1 MDCMKE
7 EVEVGNNSMSKAK
20 KIAIVLVIV
29 VIGSLGIFK
38 AGMLVGAADEAKP
51 GSVNDPLI
59 TKSYLE
65 SYISSLGLSG
75 NSATSG
81 YAKVVLKKGSA
92 LVGNEGTEIM
102 LYSGSANAYVKGEQL
117 VNLTM
122 GETYGDGMTLGK
134 YCVYMCPDKSSGVV
148 AMSDAVVFVK
158 GKYTAK

>member
-1 MDCMKE
+1 
-7 EVEVGNNSMSKAK
+7 MSKMK
-20 KIAIVLVIV
+20 KVAIVLIIV

-38 AGMLVGAADEAKP
+38 AGMLVGAAGEAKP

-75 NSATSG
+75 NSAASG
-81 YAKVVLKKGSA
+81 YVRVTLKKGNI

-102 LYSGSANAYVKGEQL
+102 LYSGSANAYVKGQQL
-117 VNLTM
+117 VNLTI
-122 GETYGDGMTLGK
+122 GEAYGDGMTLGK

-148 AMSDAVVFVK
+148 AMSDVVLYVK
-158 GKYTAK
+158 GNYTSK

>member
-1 MDCMKE
+1 MPKM
-7 EVEVGNNSMSKAK
+7 K
-20 KIAIVLVIV
+20 KIAIVLIIV

-38 AGMLVGAADEAKP
+38 AGMFVGAAGVAKP

-75 NSATSG
+75 NSAASG
-81 YAKVVLKKGSA
+81 YARVTLKKGNT

-102 LYSGSANAYVKGEQL
+102 LYSGSANAYVKGQQL
-117 VNLTM
+117 VNLTIA
-122 GETYGDGMTLGK
+122 EAYGDGMTLGK

-148 AMSDAVVFVK
+148 AMSDVVLYVK
-158 GKYTAK
+158 GNYTSK

>member
-1 MDCMKE
+1 MPKI
-7 EVEVGNNSMSKAK
+7 K
-20 KIAIVLVIV
+20 KVAIVLIIV

-38 AGMLVGAADEAKP
+38 AGMLVGAAGEAKP

-75 NSATSG
+75 NSAASG
-81 YAKVVLKKGSA
+81 YVRVTLKKGNT

-102 LYSGSANAYVKGEQL
+102 LYSGSANAYVKGQQL
-117 VNLTM
+117 VNLTI
-122 GETYGDGMTLGK
+122 GEAYGDGMTLGK

-148 AMSDAVVFVK
+148 AMSDVVLYVK
-158 GKYTAK
+158 GNYTSK

>member
-1 MDCMKE
+1 MEK
-7 EVEVGNNSMSKAK
+7 NSMSKMK

-29 VIGSLGIFK
+29 VVGSLGIFK
-38 AGMLVGAADEAKP
+38 AGMLVGAAGEAKP

-75 NSATSG
+75 NSAASG
-81 YAKVVLKKGSA
+81 YVKVVLKKGST
-92 LVGNEGTEIM
+92 LVGSEGTEIM

-117 VNLTM
+117 INLTM
-122 GETYGDGMTLGK
+122 GEAYGDGMTLGK

-148 AMSDAVVFVK
+148 AMSDVVVFVK
-158 GKYTAK
+158 GDYSSK